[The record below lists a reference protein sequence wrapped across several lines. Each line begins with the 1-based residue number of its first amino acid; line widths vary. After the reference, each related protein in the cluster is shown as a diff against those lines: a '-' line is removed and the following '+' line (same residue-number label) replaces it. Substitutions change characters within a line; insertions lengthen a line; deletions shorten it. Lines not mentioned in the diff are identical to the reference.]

1 MPGKLPIGIH
11 DFSMLRED
19 HFLYVDK
26 TAQLEKLIAMGQ
38 RYFLSRQHGFGKSLL
53 LSTLAAMF
61 SGKADLFQGLA
72 AEALVRDLAQ
82 NPMLSSLSI

>member
-38 RYFLSRQHGFGKSLL
+38 RYFCHA
-53 LSTLAAMF
+53 STVLA
-61 SGKADLFQGLA
+61 KAYSYRHWQPCSVEKQTFFKVWRPRL
-72 AEALVRDLAQ
+72 
-82 NPMLSSLSI
+82 